1 MQIFIKTLTGRTI
14 TIIVDPTDTVRN
26 VKQKIKDKDD
36 VPVDEQRLLYA
47 GKELRDEDKLTDYNI
62 QMESTLHLVLR
73 LPGGSLG
80 T

>member
-14 TIIVDPTDTVRN
+14 TIVVDPTDTVRN

-62 QMESTLHLVLR
+62 QMESTIHLVLR

>member
-36 VPVDEQRLLYA
+36 VPVDEQQLLYA

-62 QMESTLHLVLR
+62 QMESTIHLVLR

>member
-1 MQIFIKTLTGRTI
+1 MQIFIKTLTGRII

-47 GKELRDEDKLTDYNI
+47 GKELRDEDKLADYNI

>member
-62 QMESTLHLVLR
+62 QMESTIHLVLR